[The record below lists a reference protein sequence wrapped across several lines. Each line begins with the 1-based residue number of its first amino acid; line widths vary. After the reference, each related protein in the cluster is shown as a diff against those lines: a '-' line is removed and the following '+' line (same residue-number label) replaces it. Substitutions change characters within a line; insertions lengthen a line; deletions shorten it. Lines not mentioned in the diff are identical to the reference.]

1 MAARKARRLCPA
13 AFFVAATLAGIAA
26 PARADEDTPA
36 GVKTL
41 AIGSAAPDFD
51 LPGVD
56 DRNWKLS
63 DFADAKVLCVLFT
76 CNHCPTAQAYEDRLL
91 QMHRDYA
98 PKGVSIVAISPND
111 PDAVNLSELGYTDV
125 GDTFEDMKVRAKERN
140 FPFPYLYDGETQKTS
155 RGYGVMA
162 TPHVF
167 IFDVARKLQ
176 YVGRI
181 DDGEVDPPKSH
192 DARNAIDALLAG
204 KPVPV
209 ATTKVFGCSTK
220 WAGKKEYGKELIK
233 RWNAEEVALKDL
245 DLAGVKELVANPTD
259 KFRLVN
265 VWATWCAPC
274 IDELPDFVDVNRMYR
289 RRNFEFITLSL
300 DDAEVRDKAL
310 ETLTSNHVSATN
322 YRFSGED
329 RDALVEAIDKDWAG
343 PAPYTVLIAPGGE
356 IVYRHQGPI
365 DSLELR
371 RAIVERVGRTYA
383 ADRKPAK

>member
-1 MAARKARRLCPA
+1 
-13 AFFVAATLAGIAA
+13 
-26 PARADEDTPA
+26 
-36 GVKTL
+36 
-41 AIGSAAPDFD
+41 
-51 LPGVD
+51 
-56 DRNWKLS
+56 
-63 DFADAKVLCVLFT
+63 VLFT
-76 CNHCPTAQAYEDRLL
+76 CNHCPTAQAYEERLL

-98 PKGVSIVAISPND
+98 QKGVAIVAISPND
-111 PDAVNLSELGYTDV
+111 PEAVNLSELGYTDV
-125 GDTFEDMKVRAKERN
+125 GDTFEDMKLRAKERK

-155 RGYGVMA
+155 RAYGVMA

-167 IFDVARKLQ
+167 LFDAARKLQ

-209 ATTKVFGCSTK
+209 PTTKVFGCSTK

-233 RWNAEEVALKDL
+233 RWNAEEVALDDL
-245 DLAGVKELVANPTD
+245 DLEGVKNLVANPTD
-259 KFRLVN
+259 KYRLVN

-274 IDELPDFVDVNRMYR
+274 IDELPNFVDINRMYR
-289 RRNFEFITLSL
+289 RRNFEMVTLSL
-300 DDAEVRDKAL
+300 DDPEVRDKAL
-310 ETLTSNHVSATN
+310 ETLTANHVSAKN
-322 YRFSGED
+322 YRFSGDD
-329 RDALVEAIDKDWAG
+329 RDALVNAIDKEWAG

-365 DSLELR
+365 DSLALR

-383 ADRKPAK
+383 ADRKAAK